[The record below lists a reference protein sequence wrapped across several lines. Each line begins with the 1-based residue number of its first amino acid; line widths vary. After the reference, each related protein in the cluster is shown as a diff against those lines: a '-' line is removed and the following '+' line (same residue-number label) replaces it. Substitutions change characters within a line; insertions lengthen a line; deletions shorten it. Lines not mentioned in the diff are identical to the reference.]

1 VITRRKR
8 LLVALAL
15 ALLAAAL
22 FSWGLLR
29 SAHVRHATAK
39 SLRSALGPPAPPP
52 LLLEIDE
59 PTVLASQQDA
69 ARRVVIPDAAPEA
82 PAPPRRPPDLDG
94 VSFVLLLGADNRSD
108 KVTGRTDTMMV
119 AAFRHR
125 DGKVALFSIPRDLW
139 VPLPDIGDLHEQG
152 RTHARIS
159 SVVRVGEV
167 RLGRGQGMALLRQ
180 TLREQL
186 GVRIDR
192 YAAIDFEG
200 FVALID
206 ELGGVGVDVE
216 CPLVDCFWTNG
227 TDQPCEMV
235 SIEAGRV
242 HMDGAT
248 ALAFVRSR
256 HGRGDH
262 DRTRRQQAVMLAFA
276 REVQARGLR
285 GLRGLWSRA
294 EPFVRTDLEAEDAVY
309 YASFA
314 LENQL
319 RDIAGFAI
327 RNPMTGAH
335 VTEDGKHVLLLDRAA
350 FDRALGNMFDHELP
364 AKRPRKGCPE
374 ADVAVSYRDG

>member
-1 VITRRKR
+1 MTVRRKR
-8 LLVALAL
+8 LLVALSL
-15 ALLAAAL
+15 VIIAAAL
-22 FSWGLLR
+22 FGFSLQR
-29 SAHVRHATAK
+29 SEHVRHATAR

-52 LLLEIDE
+52 LMIDE

-69 ARRVVIPDAAPEA
+69 ARRVVIPDAQPEA
-82 PAPPRRPPDLDG
+82 PPPPRRPTDLEG

-108 KVTGRTDTMMV
+108 KITGRTDTMMV

-139 VPLPDIGDLHEQG
+139 VPLPDVGELHEQG
-152 RTHARIS
+152 HTHARIS

-167 RLGRGQGMALLRQ
+167 RLGRGQGMPLLRQ

-192 YAAIDFEG
+192 YAAIDFAG

-206 ELGGVGVDVE
+206 ELGGVDVDVE
-216 CPLVDCFWTNG
+216 CPIVDCFWTNG
-227 TDQPCEMV
+227 TDQPCELL
-235 SIEAGRV
+235 SLEAGRT

-285 GLRGLWSRA
+285 GLRGLWARA

-319 RDIAGFAI
+319 GDIGGFAI
-327 RNPMTGAH
+327 RHPMTGKH

-350 FDRALGNMFDHELP
+350 FDRALANMFDHELP
-364 AKRPRKGCPE
+364 ANRERKACPDP
-374 ADVAVSYRDG
+374 DVALTYQDG

>member
-1 VITRRKR
+1 VTVRRKR
-8 LLVALAL
+8 LLVALSL
-15 ALLAAAL
+15 VIIAAAL
-22 FSWGLLR
+22 FGFSLQR
-29 SAHVRHATAK
+29 SEHVRHATAR

-52 LLLEIDE
+52 LMIDE

-69 ARRVVIPDAAPEA
+69 ARRVVIPDAQPEA
-82 PAPPRRPPDLDG
+82 PPPPRRPTDLEG

-108 KVTGRTDTMMV
+108 KITGRTDTMMV

-139 VPLPDIGDLHEQG
+139 VPVPDVGELHEQG
-152 RTHARIS
+152 HTHARIS

-167 RLGRGQGMALLRQ
+167 RLGRGQGMPLLRQ

-192 YAAIDFEG
+192 YAAIDFAG

-206 ELGGVGVDVE
+206 ELGGVDVDVE
-216 CPLVDCFWTNG
+216 CPIVDCFWTNG
-227 TDQPCEMV
+227 TDQPCELL
-235 SIEAGRV
+235 SLEAGRT

-285 GLRGLWSRA
+285 GLRGLWARA

-319 RDIAGFAI
+319 GDIGGFAI
-327 RNPMTGAH
+327 RHPMTAKH

-350 FDRALGNMFDHELP
+350 FDRALANMFDHELP
-364 AKRPRKGCPE
+364 ANRERKACPDP
-374 ADVAVSYRDG
+374 DVALTYQDG